1 MSQMDAYKIIKKLGS
16 GGGGNVYLAQHLRLD
31 KKVVLKIDK
40 RKINTSQDLLRREVD
55 ILKELSHP
63 YIPRVYDFF
72 IEDENVCTAMDYI
85 EGESLDKALKRGER
99 FPQAQVIK
107 WAVQLLDA
115 LTYLHNPV
123 HGDPPKGYVHSDIKP
138 ANLMRT
144 PQGDICLIDFNVAGA
159 LGEEN
164 SIGFSAGYASPEHYG
179 LDFSLRYEEE
189 AELSADSKAGQDEG
203 PADEEETVSVEDLVT
218 VTLAGKSSEISV
230 TPDSS
235 GISGHSPGY
244 YNSAGPSQ
252 RRKIIPDIRSDVYSA
267 GAALYHLLSGK
278 RPAKHAKEVIPLSE
292 KEFNPQIVKIIS
304 KAMNPN
310 RDLRYQTAE
319 EMKEAFQ
326 KLRENDPRMRRW
338 RRNRRIA
345 YVLFPAFFA
354 AGSLL
359 AFTGLKRMQMM
370 ENWLKRTEYSQAA
383 LEKGDIEEA
392 IGDALSVLEDSRSQ
406 WMPEHVPGIQQVLT
420 EALGVYDLSDSY
432 KMYKTV
438 DLPAAPHY
446 LAISPEGKTAAAL
459 CGQTVVI
466 CDTNSG
472 EVLAELPVG
481 KAPISQIKYMDKDSI
496 IYGGKGGITAYDIK
510 AGRELWKGEAAAV
523 IHVSADGKRA
533 AGVGEGETHAAIYDT
548 ATGEIVH
555 RVDFGGRSQSIG
567 IKDNLFALNHDGS
580 MLGVSF
586 SDGSLEVFCP
596 DQPEKNLIIFR
607 NDSGYVHFEGG
618 FSGKYFAFLAAD
630 GEKSTFGAIDTEK
643 GEEAGGFRSE
653 TAFGVQADENGV
665 YVQSE
670 NILVKI
676 DPVTGGQTPVV
687 TMDEE
692 ILRFAVNGTDAVA
705 ASKQEI
711 SFFDKD
717 ARQTACYKKEYQSDL
732 VCLAGGTSVV
742 GSMDRPV
749 LRIMKYEENPETER
763 FTYDSGY
770 EHKEARV
777 SSDGSTVMLFSYR
790 HFRVYDQ
797 KGKMIREVILPDP
810 DHILDQQF
818 IRENGESYLE
828 VTYDNGKA
836 DVYSAKDGSLLWEE
850 KKERPAADLD
860 EEFLIG
866 HLRIESPLHGTPVV
880 YDAETGKELARL
892 KEDTYLAYAEK
903 AGDYIVAQ
911 YITADGYRFGQLL
924 NMDCEVL
931 ADLPYLCDVAGE
943 NLIFDYPSGSIRESK
958 IYDAEEL
965 KGLARDKIRKE
976 PSFFDNSTQSKTPEL
991 LPILSI

>member
-1 MSQMDAYKIIKKLGS
+1 M
-16 GGGGNVYLAQHLRLD
+16 
-31 KKVVLKIDK
+31 
-40 RKINTSQDLLRREVD
+40 
-55 ILKELSHP
+55 
-63 YIPRVYDFF
+63 
-72 IEDENVCTAMDYI
+72 
-85 EGESLDKALKRGER
+85 
-99 FPQAQVIK
+99 
-107 WAVQLLDA
+107 
-115 LTYLHNPV
+115 
-123 HGDPPKGYVHSDIKP
+123 
-138 ANLMRT
+138 
-144 PQGDICLIDFNVAGA
+144 
-159 LGEEN
+159 
-164 SIGFSAGYASPEHYG
+164 
-179 LDFSLRYEEE
+179 
-189 AELSADSKAGQDEG
+189 
-203 PADEEETVSVEDLVT
+203 
-218 VTLAGKSSEISV
+218 
-230 TPDSS
+230 
-235 GISGHSPGY
+235 
-244 YNSAGPSQ
+244 
-252 RRKIIPDIRSDVYSA
+252 
-267 GAALYHLLSGK
+267 
-278 RPAKHAKEVIPLSE
+278 
-292 KEFNPQIVKIIS
+292 
-304 KAMNPN
+304 
-310 RDLRYQTAE
+310 
-319 EMKEAFQ
+319 
-326 KLRENDPRMRRW
+326 
-338 RRNRRIA
+338 
-345 YVLFPAFFA
+345 
-354 AGSLL
+354 
-359 AFTGLKRMQMM
+359 
-370 ENWLKRTEYSQAA
+370 
-383 LEKGDIEEA
+383 
-392 IGDALSVLEDSRSQ
+392 
-406 WMPEHVPGIQQVLT
+406 
-420 EALGVYDLSDSY
+420 
-432 KMYKTV
+432 
-438 DLPAAPHY
+438 
-446 LAISPEGKTAAAL
+446 
-459 CGQTVVI
+459 
-466 CDTNSG
+466 
-472 EVLAELPVG
+472 
-481 KAPISQIKYMDKDSI
+481 
-496 IYGGKGGITAYDIK
+496 
-510 AGRELWKGEAAAV
+510 
-523 IHVSADGKRA
+523 
-533 AGVGEGETHAAIYDT
+533 
-548 ATGEIVH
+548 
-555 RVDFGGRSQSIG
+555 
-567 IKDNLFALNHDGS
+567 
-580 MLGVSF
+580 
-586 SDGSLEVFCP
+586 VFCP
-596 DQPEKNLIIFR
+596 EQPEKNLIIFR

-797 KGKMIREVILPDP
+797 KGKMIREVVLPDP

-965 KGLARDKIRKE
+965 KGLAHDKIRKE
-976 PSFFDNSTQSKTPEL
+976 PSFFDNSIQSKTPEL